1 MLLFCSR
8 CAVPENSVQELSSKL
23 CYALYL
29 YPSSG
34 LSPQGAWLLLWIG
47 TKKGSWPGLAW
58 PLTSL
63 CAMHEL
69 PYRYRIKM
77 PNMKPNLH
85 CLKISLNN
93 CNFFWSILL
102 LLNSFF
108 EGVNYFSCFCC
119 NIVVKN
125 HTSGVLGSVISLQLQ
140 SLGSYEGGLLV
151 SYQQPLLTRVPSETN
166 ARESAR
172 SILKC
177 TFSARTL
184 IWKCYLLGILGQKY
198 SSLHYP
204 EWLSWQFLLFYL
216 ACWNVLYFP
225 LSWRIASLF
234 PGHPVSIH
242 RLSGSLLIHHTHGS
256 ESCYLYGISNVE
268 GRL

>member
-1 MLLFCSR
+1 
-8 CAVPENSVQELSSKL
+8 
-23 CYALYL
+23 
-29 YPSSG
+29 
-34 LSPQGAWLLLWIG
+34 
-47 TKKGSWPGLAW
+47 
-58 PLTSL
+58 
-63 CAMHEL
+63 
-69 PYRYRIKM
+69 M

-184 IWKCYLLGILGQKY
+184 I
-198 SSLHYP
+198 
-204 EWLSWQFLLFYL
+204 
-216 ACWNVLYFP
+216 
-225 LSWRIASLF
+225 
-234 PGHPVSIH
+234 
-242 RLSGSLLIHHTHGS
+242 
-256 ESCYLYGISNVE
+256 
-268 GRL
+268 